1 MVATPKITNKK
12 VISNMEQIKLS
23 FGNDSNKTGMISS
36 TFPGI
41 SQYMDVITQEPSPL
55 KSGGMNDA
63 TLFDVDEWL
72 ATDIEQIISEGEDGL
87 LFPSE
92 ASTTSYDVSPDLPS
106 SIATPSLPFDN
117 TIMSREFDSPLFGHP
132 TSFSTSPI
140 LEPAVGF
147 FPDLPDGSTTKSMVH
162 LASIVPSVTIPAD
175 NHHPL
180 SMSIRQPGLTSALN
194 IPWGSDVTNA
204 SNMVSDGT
212 ASFVNSLINTQKSPL
227 SSTKSSPTVIV
238 SSKSSPTKSI
248 NGRSRKRSENEIEK
262 DPETISE
269 ELAIKRAKNTDAA
282 RRSRLRKVMKM
293 ESLEKQVNELK
304 TENSDLQ
311 TRIAVLESEK
321 KGLEEKNIDKDN
333 RIRLLEQQLAEAHER
348 LINRSS

>member
-12 VISNMEQIKLS
+12 VTSNIEQIKLS
-23 FGNDSNKTGMISS
+23 FGNDSNKASMISG
-36 TFPGI
+36 TFPGMG
-41 SQYMDVITQEPSPL
+41 QYMDVITQEPSPL

-106 SIATPSLPFDN
+106 SITTPSLPFDN
-117 TIMSREFDSPLFGHP
+117 NVMSREFDSPLFGQP
-132 TSFSTSPI
+132 TPFSTSPI
-140 LEPAVGF
+140 LEPAIGF
-147 FPDLPDGSTTKSMVH
+147 FPDLSNGNTTK
-162 LASIVPSVTIPAD
+162 LFSIVPSVTIPAD
-175 NHHPL
+175 NHHSL
-180 SMSIRQPGLTSALN
+180 SIPIRQPGLTSALN
-194 IPWGSDVTNA
+194 IPWVSDVTNA
-204 SNMVSDGT
+204 SNIVSDGT
-212 ASFVNSLINTQKSPL
+212 SSFVNSHINTQKSPL
-227 SSTKSSPTVIV
+227 SSTKSSPVVIV
-238 SSKSSPTKSI
+238 PSKSSPTKST
-248 NGRSRKRSENEIEK
+248 NGRSRKRSESEIDK
-262 DPETISE
+262 DPEIISE

-348 LINRSS
+348 LIKR

>member
-12 VISNMEQIKLS
+12 VTSNMESIKLS
-23 FGNDSNKTGMISS
+23 FDNDPNKVDMMSS

-41 SQYMDVITQEPSPL
+41 SQYMDVITNEPSSL

-63 TLFDVDEWL
+63 TLFDPDEWL
-72 ATDIEQIISEGEDGL
+72 VNDLEQFISEGEDGL

-92 ASTTSYDVSPDLPS
+92 ASTTSYDVSPDLS
-106 SIATPSLPFDN
+106 SAITTPSLPFES
-117 TIMSREFDSPLFGHP
+117 TIVTRDFDSPLFGHP
-132 TSFSTSPI
+132 TFSTSPT

-147 FPDLPDGSTTKSMVH
+147 FPELSDGNNAKSIVH
-162 LASIVPSVTIPAD
+162 LTSIVPSVTIPAD
-175 NHHPL
+175 PL

-194 IPWGSDVTNA
+194 IPWGSDVTNTQ
-204 SNMVSDGT
+204 NIVSDGT
-212 ASFVNSLINTQKSPL
+212 MSFVNSLMNSRNSRTSPL
-227 SSTKSSPTVIV
+227 SSTKSSPAVIV
-238 SSKSSPTKSI
+238 PSKPSPTKPA
-248 NGRSRKRSENEIEK
+248 NVRSRKRSENEIEK

-293 ESLEKQVNELK
+293 ESLEKQVNDLK
-304 TENSDLQ
+304 VENSELQ

-321 KGLEEKNIDKDN
+321 KGLEEKNLDKDN
-333 RIRLLEQQLAEAHER
+333 RIRLLEQQLTEAHER